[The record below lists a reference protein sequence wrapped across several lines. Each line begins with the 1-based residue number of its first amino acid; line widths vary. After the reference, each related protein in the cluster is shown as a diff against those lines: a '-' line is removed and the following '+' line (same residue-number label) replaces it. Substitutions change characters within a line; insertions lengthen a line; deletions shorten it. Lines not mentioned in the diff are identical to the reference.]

1 MRKNDSN
8 ALMTSAFHC
17 FGKHMEVLLH
27 QHMVEVFAEVVEF
40 QCKLQLQGGR
50 SMAPKEKH
58 PLQLEDLL
66 VPKQKLMCFLLLR
79 DSHLHCRMKLREKG
93 LIICPSAYRKG
104 NTECRKVVT
113 TMFK

>member
-17 FGKHMEVLLH
+17 FGKTHGGTVTSA
-27 QHMVEVFAEVVEF
+27 QGGSICRGRS
-40 QCKLQLQGGR
+40 QCKLQLQGGG

-66 VPKQKLMCFLLLR
+66 VPKQKLMCYLLLR
-79 DSHLHCRMKLREKG
+79 DSHLHCE
-93 LIICPSAYRKG
+93 RK
-104 NTECRKVVT
+104 KAS
-113 TMFK
+113 